1 MSTGLWLLVARYWF
15 LVTCLWVLVTG
26 VWLPQLLIRAYL
38 FRHNLHKVH
47 SNSWRLEVRVWRQNM
62 FYSFLNLRPPTLN
75 LDRPKVLPSIVHR
88 PSSIVYRLSS
98 IVHRLSSIVHRLS
111 SIVHRLTS
119 ACPVKFFGEK
129 ERSEFN
135 RGLLPSEKPP
145 PVHLSA
151 ARFPQPQPASLLL
164 VHWIR
169 HRHPIHCN
177 Q

>member
-1 MSTGLWLLVARYWF
+1 MSTGLWLLVARYCF

-38 FRHNLHKVH
+38 VRHNLHKVH

-62 FYSFLNLRPPTLN
+62 FYSFLNLRPQTLN
-75 LDRPKVLPSIVHR
+75 LDRPKVLPSIV
-88 PSSIVYRLSS
+88 YRLSS
-98 IVHRLSSIVHRLS
+98 LVHRLS

-135 RGLLPSEKPP
+135 RGLLLSEKPP

-164 VHWIR
+164 VLWIR